1 MRKLLL
7 GDEAIAQG
15 ALDAGLSGVYA
26 YPGTPSTEIT
36 EYIQNSK
43 LAVER
48 NVHRRWCT
56 NEKTAMEAA
65 LGMSFMGKRALVCMK
80 HVGLNVCA
88 DPFVN
93 SGMTGVNGGLVVLV
107 ADDPSMHSSQDEQD
121 SRFYG
126 KFAMIPT
133 LEPSTQQEAYDMM
146 EKAYELSE
154 EVCLPVLM
162 RVTTRMAHSRAV
174 VEVKETP
181 RAENELNY
189 NAEASHWVLLP
200 GNAIKRNITVT
211 GQQADLEQRAVASE
225 YNKYI
230 DGADHS
236 MGIIATGI
244 AYNYLME
251 CYPDGCPYPVLKIS
265 QYPMPKELIRRMTA
279 DCDAVLIAEE
289 GQPFVEDLVRG
300 VMPGNAVIKGRLTGE
315 LPRTGE
321 LSPDAL
327 KKALG
332 LPVSEGYPSCE
343 NVAPRPPALCQG
355 CGHRDVYT
363 ALNEVLKEYP
373 NARVFGDI
381 GCYTL
386 GFMPPF
392 KAIHSCVDMGAS
404 ITMAKGAADAGQWP
418 SVAIIGDSTFTHSGM
433 TGLLDAINE
442 NANITVIISDN
453 LTTGMT
459 GGQDSAGTNKFE
471 AICRGLGMTDE
482 HLKVVVPLPKNMPEI
497 TQVMRDEINY
507 RGTSV
512 IIPRRECMQTLQS
525 SQTKESTGG
534 KAMKTDIILCG
545 VGGQGILSIATV
557 IGEAAMHENLYI
569 KQAEVH
575 GMSQRG
581 GDVQSNLRI
590 SSNPIHSDLI
600 AKGSADVIISME
612 PMEALRY
619 LPFLS
624 KDGWIITSSK
634 PFVNIPNYPEVET
647 VMADLAKVKNVITLD
662 IEQLA
667 KDNEIPRS
675 ANVILLGAAQKALGI
690 EYDKLENAIRRVFG
704 RKGDAVVDANLKAL
718 AIGKEAQR

>member
-133 LEPSTQQEAYDMM
+133 FEPSTQQEAYDMM

-174 VEVKETP
+174 VDVKETP
-181 RAENELNY
+181 RAENEMNY

-211 GQQADLEQRAVASE
+211 GQQADLEQRAVNSE

-279 DCDAVLIAEE
+279 DCDSVLIAEE

-300 VMPGNAVIKGRLTGE
+300 VMPGNAVIKGRLSGE

-404 ITMAKGAADAGQWP
+404 ITMAKGASDAGQWP
-418 SVAIIGDSTFTHSGM
+418 AVAIIGDSTFTHSGM

-453 LTTGMT
+453 LTTAMT

-497 TQVMRDEINY
+497 TQILRDEINY

-512 IIPRRECMQTLQS
+512 IIPRRECMQTLQRHLK
-525 SQTKESTGG
+525 QK
-534 KAMKTDIILCG
+534 KA
-545 VGGQGILSIATV
+545 Q
-557 IGEAAMHENLYI
+557 EA
-569 KQAEVH
+569 KQ
-575 GMSQRG
+575 
-581 GDVQSNLRI
+581 
-590 SSNPIHSDLI
+590 
-600 AKGSADVIISME
+600 
-612 PMEALRY
+612 
-619 LPFLS
+619 
-624 KDGWIITSSK
+624 
-634 PFVNIPNYPEVET
+634 
-647 VMADLAKVKNVITLD
+647 
-662 IEQLA
+662 
-667 KDNEIPRS
+667 
-675 ANVILLGAAQKALGI
+675 
-690 EYDKLENAIRRVFG
+690 
-704 RKGDAVVDANLKAL
+704 
-718 AIGKEAQR
+718 